1 MTFDWSEYLGLA
13 RLLVSQANLSRF
25 PEAVQRTAV
34 SRAYYAAFCTA
45 RNYAETRSGFRR
57 TGGPQ
62 DHRSL
67 REYLKKLGRVQL
79 ASRLNQLRTW
89 RNICDYQDHAPN
101 IQQCAQSAIHFAA
114 QVIQDCR

>member
-1 MTFDWSEYLGLA
+1 MAFDWNEYLGLA
-13 RLLVSQANLSRF
+13 RARVSQANLSHF

-45 RNYAETRSGFRR
+45 CNYAETRSGFRR

-67 REYLKKLGRVQL
+67 REHLKKLGRVQL
-79 ASRLNQLRTW
+79 ASRLKQLRSC
-89 RNICDYQDHAPN
+89 RNICDDQNDAPN
-101 IQQCAQSAIHFAA
+101 IQHCVQSAMHFAD
-114 QVIQDCR
+114 QVIQACR